1 MVASDARVTGSGTY
15 ALAHF
20 DTHGREYRALLP
32 GRTRSMKGPVVDAL
46 ASQLRELNSLVAGLL
61 EEDFSRVSRCPGWT
75 VAELVAHC
83 EGMLIRL
90 VGENAQPVDGA
101 AEIDRI
107 GYYRYDPDGPREG
120 EDSDKTFSE
129 IIQERVIEEVAGRTP
144 SQLIASLDGAVAG
157 ALQGI
162 SGIPGDRVIKRS
174 GHPRMTF
181 GEFVA
186 SRHLEFGVHAMD
198 IANAVGA
205 TEHLDPAAAAIITD
219 ILVGLLG
226 EPLPADLGWDATTF
240 ILTGTGRR
248 ELTAEEQRTLGPAT
262 GRFPLL
268 R

>member
-1 MVASDARVTGSGTY
+1 MQ
-15 ALAHF
+15 
-20 DTHGREYRALLP
+20 
-32 GRTRSMKGPVVDAL
+32 GPEVNAL
-46 ASQLRELNSLVAGLL
+46 ASQLRDLNSLVARLS
-61 EEDFSRVSRCPGWT
+61 EDDFTRSSRCPGWT

-83 EGMLIRL
+83 EGMLVRL
-90 VGENAQPVDGA
+90 AGENAQPVDGS
-101 AEIDRI
+101 AEIERI

-120 EDSDKTFSE
+120 EEPDKTFSE

-144 SQLIASLDGAVAG
+144 SQLKASLEGALAG

-162 SGIPGDRVIKRS
+162 STIPADRVIKRS

-186 SRHLEFGVHAMD
+186 SRNLEFGVHAMD

-205 TEHLDPAAAAIITD
+205 PEQVNPAAAAIIMG
-219 ILVGLLG
+219 ILDGLLG
-226 EPLPADLGWDATTF
+226 EQVPSDLSWDTTTY

-248 ELTAEEQRTLGPAT
+248 DLSHEERQKLGHLAE
-262 GRFPLL
+262 RFPML